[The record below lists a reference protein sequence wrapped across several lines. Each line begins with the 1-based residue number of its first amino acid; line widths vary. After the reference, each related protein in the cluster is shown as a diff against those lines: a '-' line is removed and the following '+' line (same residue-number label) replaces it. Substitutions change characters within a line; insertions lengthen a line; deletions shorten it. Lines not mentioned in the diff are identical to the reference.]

1 MKQIFMTIW
10 AMLSV
15 AQSQKANDSQTVMG
29 LFLLASGSGEARG
42 EGFGSCGAD
51 DVVQRSVGL
60 NILSE
65 EAQAQ
70 YRQLIYECMHSV
82 VRHNLNIPFTAIES
96 ERCNFHN
103 RF

>member
-1 MKQIFMTIW
+1 MKQVCMTIR

-15 AQSQKANDSQTVMG
+15 VRSQKANDPQIMG
-29 LFLLASGSGEARG
+29 MFLLASGPGEARG
-42 EGFGSCGAD
+42 GGFGSCGAD

-60 NILSE
+60 KILSE

-70 YRQLIYECMHSV
+70 YRQLIYECMYSI
-82 VRHNLNIPFTAIES
+82 VRHRLNIPFTAIES